1 MKPFSWTLSKVRD
14 LRNGPVAGVESFK
27 PAGSPSDGPL
37 IPVKEFEER
46 GVENYPFRS
55 LYVDDNDPFSN
66 TSSSKSIS
74 LIQNW
79 DSISD
84 KDGFK
89 KIFQK
94 SAADFQ

>member
-1 MKPFSWTLSKVRD
+1 MKRFSWMLSKVRD
-14 LRNGPVAGVESFK
+14 LWTKTAASYYCLQTVKRLI
-27 PAGSPSDGPL
+27 DHDPL

-66 TSSSKSIS
+66 TSSTKSIS

-84 KDGFK
+84 KDRFK
-89 KIFQK
+89 NKISQ
-94 SAADFQ
+94 Q

>member
-1 MKPFSWTLSKVRD
+1 MLSKVRD
-14 LRNGPVAGVESFK
+14 LRNGPVIGIESFK

-55 LYVDDNDPFSN
+55 LYVDDNDPFSS
-66 TSSSKSIS
+66 TSSTKSIS

-84 KDGFK
+84 KDRFK
-89 KIFQK
+89 KILQRCAGFEL
-94 SAADFQ
+94 AF